1 MCFRIL
7 IRLLFL
13 TSQVM
18 QAAPLVVAGTM
29 TAVDQ
34 QAVVDHI
41 TEMVIVTAM
50 DKTAAVGM

>member
-18 QAAPLVVAGTM
+18 EAAPLVVAGTM